1 MANIDF
7 RIKNLVSQLA
17 KIEIAQQKREESE
30 KVKVWDVFLSESQV
44 MVPLDGVVYL
54 STTCYLY
61 IQGSHWV
68 DIDHNVVDVLE
79 ILLWII
85 FAKISLAAL

>member
-1 MANIDF
+1 M
-7 RIKNLVSQLA
+7 RLPSK
-17 KIEIAQQKREESE
+17 KGR
-30 KVKVWDVFLSESQV
+30 KVKKSRFEMFLFLNLSEV